1 MMDSHECLTA
11 YADDRISKPKWRKV
25 GICRISMSKNVLL
38 LAIFELDNTR
48 WQIIDVGDLLELI
61 AGHRSDVSIMERNL
75 NV

>member
-1 MMDSHECLTA
+1 M
-11 YADDRISKPKWRKV
+11 R
-25 GICRISMSKNVLL
+25 KNVLL

-61 AGHRSDVSIMERNL
+61 AGHRLEVPILERNL